1 MGEAAVAPAPAGM
14 APARA
19 AAARLLGV
27 LEAGLA
33 GLAGLVLAVLLALVG
48 TAVVQR
54 YVFGSAFLG
63 SDEAAIWLHVGLV
76 AVGSPLVAGS
86 ALAMRFELLAR
97 ALPPAGQAVA
107 EAVASGVTVMAGLV
121 LLLGAAEVAAE
132 VGGTSTSLGLPEW
145 WRYAAVAVGGGLTL
159 LTCALRLLAERGAA
173 MALAAL
179 ALGAAG
185 HGFLTWGAVPLGL
198 PASAIAAGI
207 AAAGMLAGAPL
218 PHAFLVA
225 AALTVPLGG
234 PMPEAAVVQT
244 AVAGVSKFLL
254 LAIPFFLL
262 AGNLLTR
269 SGLAERLVRFAQA
282 MVGHRRGGLAQTT
295 LLTSTLFSGA
305 SGSSVANAAFGAATF
320 GRELERRGYSAPQSA
335 AIIASTSTLDNVIP
349 PSIAFLLLA
358 TATNLSVGGLLY
370 GGLWAGL
377 VMVAAL
383 AVSFHLTSREAP
395 SGRAAPVAE
404 RLAGAWGA
412 LPAFG
417 LCLVVVFGIRYGLVT
432 TTEAAAL
439 AAFYTLFAGLA
450 GRRLRGAATAAA
462 FRDSAVE
469 AAAIG
474 LLIGSAAPFAFLLA
488 VDGIAD
494 AVAGI
499 ATALGN
505 DPLLVLLAANLVLIL
520 AGCVLDIGAAILL
533 LGPIL
538 LPLVTA
544 AGVDPV
550 TFGVILVVNL
560 MIGGITPPVGML
572 VFVAAGVMRL
582 DPVPVFRA
590 VLPHLAALL
599 SALVALSLFAALRA
613 GG

>member
-1 MGEAAVAPAPAGM
+1 VHP
-14 APARA
+14 
-19 AAARLLGV
+19 AARLLAA
-27 LEAGLA
+27 LEA
-33 GLAGLVLAVLLALVG
+33 VLATLAASVLVALLLLVG
-48 TAVVQR
+48 AAVVQR

-63 SDEAAIWLHVGLV
+63 SDEAAIWLHVALV
-76 AVGSPLVAGS
+76 ALGCPLVAGS
-86 ALAMRFELLAR
+86 ALAMRFDLLVR
-97 ALPPAGQAVA
+97 ALPRAGQVVA
-107 EAVASGVTVMAGLV
+107 EVLASGVTVFAGLV
-121 LLLGAAEVAAE
+121 LCFGAFDVARE

-145 WRYAAVAVGGGLTL
+145 WRYAAVSVGGGLTL
-159 LTCALRLLAERGAA
+159 VTCGLRLLVDRGMAT
-173 MALAAL
+173 ALAAL
-179 ALGAAG
+179 VLGAVA
-185 HGFLTWGAVPLGL
+185 HGFVGWGALAVDMPGSAL
-198 PASAIAAGI
+198 AAIAAAI
-207 AAAGMLAGAPL
+207 GMLAGAPL
-218 PHAFLVA
+218 PHAFLAA

-234 PMPEAAVVQT
+234 PMPQAAVVQT
-244 AVAGVSKFLL
+244 TVAGISKFLL

-269 SGLAERLVRFAQA
+269 GGLADRLVRFAQA

-305 SGSSVANAAFGAATF
+305 SGSSVANAAFGATTF
-320 GRELERRGYSAPQSA
+320 GPELVRRGYSPPQA
-335 AIIASTSTLDNVIP
+335 AALIAATSTLDNVIP

-358 TATNLSVGGLLY
+358 TATGLSVGGLLY

-383 AVSFHLTSREAP
+383 AVSFHLCAREAP
-395 SGRAAPVAE
+395 AGRAASAAE
-404 RLAGAWGA
+404 RVASAWGA

-417 LCLVVVFGIRYGLVT
+417 LGVVVVLGIRYGLVT

-439 AAFYTLFAGLA
+439 AAFYTLAAGLA
-450 GRRLRGAATAAA
+450 GRRLRGAALAAA

-488 VDGIAD
+488 VDGVGD
-494 AVAGI
+494 WVA
-499 ATALGN
+499 ALARTVGH
-505 DPLLVLLAANLVLIL
+505 DPFLVLLIANAVLLV

-538 LPLVTA
+538 LPMVTA

-550 TFGVILVVNL
+550 TFGVVLVVNL
-560 MIGGITPPVGML
+560 MVGGLTPPVGML

-582 DPVPVFRA
+582 RPSAVFRA
-590 VLPHLAALL
+590 VLPHLAALIL
-599 SALVALSLFAALRA
+599 SLVALSFFAAIRA
-613 GG
+613 GA